1 MLPLYT
7 GAVTLRTRLTLL
19 YTALLS
25 LMLLVLALA
34 VLAVMQRSL
43 LGAVDADLRDRYL
56 SFSNFTELARIRPFS
71 INLPQ
76 PGDTF
81 GTSPEQRTIA
91 NIRQNF
97 PNYNLQFESL
107 IGEDIGSLREEAT
120 GTPEQRQELLN
131 RLRATINGSR
141 RVVSIDPNAPI
152 YLSDAQLLQLIS
164 SPTQQLLLRLDVKD
178 VGLAPV
184 QTRVLVKLAP
194 ITYDRNADGS
204 PVQTTTITYIGRSL
218 EQTTRTLGILQTI
231 MLVLFLIGAGTA
243 AGGAYLL
250 AGQAL
255 APLRTVKRAAD
266 QIGGQTLAVRVP
278 EPRTGDEVQSLA
290 HALNLMLDRLEGS
303 FESQRR
309 FTSDASHELRT
320 PVTAIQG
327 HASYLLRRTS
337 PNEQQQE
344 SLNIIKNESERL
356 TLLIG
361 SLLELAR
368 SDSGVLQLRH
378 QPVLA
383 LLLLQDVARELR
395 PLAQAQGTMIESSGQ
410 DVTFEG
416 DPDRIKQVIIN
427 LVSNALKVGASHIE
441 LRSGPETG
449 PVVPPGAPNGASA
462 GQPSA
467 ATTSTGERGRKGKP
481 GVRLSVQDDGP
492 GIAQEHL
499 ARLFD
504 RFYRVEESRARDK
517 GGAGLGLAIVK
528 SIVDAHGGVIWIEST
543 VGRGSTV
550 NVWFPLG
557 NLPALD
563 DDVA

>member
-1 MLPLYT
+1 MDQLTLHT
-7 GAVTLRTRLTLL
+7 GPVTLRTRLTLL

-25 LMLLVLALA
+25 VLLLALALA
-34 VLAVMQRSL
+34 VLTVMQRSL
-43 LGAVDADLRDRYL
+43 LGGVDADLRDAY
-56 SFSNFTELARIRPFS
+56 SQYTNFAERLNIRPFPS
-71 INLPQ
+71 SAPR
-76 PGDTF
+76 PGDPF
-81 GTSPEQRTIA
+81 GTANEQRTISD
-91 NIRQNF
+91 IRGAF
-97 PNYNLQFESL
+97 PDYHIQFEAL
-107 IGEDIGSLREEAT
+107 IGEDISALTLQADGPAT
-120 GTPEQRQELLN
+120 ERQLLLN
-131 RLRATINGSR
+131 RLRAQINAAGTR
-141 RVVSIDPNAPI
+141 RLAGIDPNAPI
-152 YLSDAQLLQLIS
+152 HISDAQLLRLVA
-164 SPTQQLLLRLDVKD
+164 SPDHQLLLNLDVKD
-178 VGLAPV
+178 VGLPAVP
-184 QTRVLVKLAP
+184 TRVLVKLTPFAYGQ
-194 ITYDRNADGS
+194 TSDGS
-204 PVQTTTITYIGRSL
+204 TLATTTIAYFGRSL
-218 EQTTRTLGILQTI
+218 EETSRTISILKTI

-266 QIGGQTLAVRVP
+266 GIGGQTLAARVP
-278 EPRTGDEVQSLA
+278 EPETGDEVQALA
-290 HALNLMLDRLEGS
+290 QALNQMLDRLENS

-337 PNEQQQE
+337 PNEGQQE
-344 SLNIIKNESERL
+344 SLNIIKSESERL

-368 SDSGVLQLRH
+368 SDGGVLQLRL

-383 LLLLQDVARELR
+383 LLLLQDVARELQ
-395 PLAQAQGTMIESSGQ
+395 PLATAQGTVLEAGGE

-427 LVSNALKVGASHIE
+427 LVSNALKVGANSIRLFSAPELGPNIPGSGVSH
-441 LRSGPETG
+441 SG
-449 PVVPPGAPNGASA
+449 AA
-462 GQPSA
+462 GSG
-467 ATTSTGERGRKGKP
+467 TTEKGQKGQP
-481 GVRLSVQDDGP
+481 GVRLWVQDDGP

-528 SIVDAHGGVIWIEST
+528 SIVDAHHGAIWIESV
-543 VGRGSTV
+543 VGEGSTV

-557 NLPALD
+557 NLPDLD
-563 DDVA
+563 DIA

>member
-1 MLPLYT
+1 M
-7 GAVTLRTRLTLL
+7 
-19 YTALLS
+19 
-25 LMLLVLALA
+25 
-34 VLAVMQRSL
+34 
-43 LGAVDADLRDRYL
+43 
-56 SFSNFTELARIRPFS
+56 E
-71 INLPQ
+71 
-76 PGDTF
+76 
-81 GTSPEQRTIA
+81 
-91 NIRQNF
+91 
-97 PNYNLQFESL
+97 
-107 IGEDIGSLREEAT
+107 EEAS
-120 GTPEQRQELLN
+120 GTPEQRQQLLN
-131 RLRATINGSR
+131 RLRANIDGQRGR

-164 SPTQQLLLRLDVKD
+164 SPTHQLLLRLNVKD

-184 QTRVLVKLAP
+184 PTRVLVKLAP
-194 ITYDRNADGS
+194 FTYDRNLDGS
-204 PVQTTTITYIGRSL
+204 PIQTTTITYIGRSL

-278 EPRTGDEVQSLA
+278 EPRTGDEVQALA
-290 HALNLMLDRLEGS
+290 HALNLMLDRLESS

-449 PVVPPGAPNGASA
+449 PVVPGGTASGASTVA
-462 GQPSA
+462 ATGQPGA

-481 GVRLSVQDDGP
+481 GVRLSVHDDGP

-557 NLPALD
+557 DLPALD

>member
-1 MLPLYT
+1 M
-7 GAVTLRTRLTLL
+7 TLRTRLTLL

-25 LMLLVLALA
+25 VLLLLLALA
-34 VLAVMQRSL
+34 VLTVMQRSL
-43 LGAVDADLRDRYL
+43 LGGVDADLRDAY
-56 SFSNFTELARIRPFS
+56 SQYTNFAERFAIRPFTT
-71 INLPQ
+71 NVPQ
-76 PGDTF
+76 LGDPF
-81 GTSPEQRTIA
+81 GTASEQRTISD
-91 NIRQNF
+91 IRGAF
-97 PNYNLQFESL
+97 PDYHIQFEAL
-107 IGEDIGSLREEAT
+107 IGEDISALTLQAGGTAT
-120 GTPEQRQELLN
+120 ERQVLLN
-131 RLRATINGSR
+131 RLRDQINAVGTR
-141 RVVSIDPNAPI
+141 RLAGIDPNAPI
-152 YLSDAQLLQLIS
+152 HISDAQLLRLVA
-164 SPTQQLLLRLDVKD
+164 SPDHQLLIDLDVKD
-178 VGLAPV
+178 VGLPAVP
-184 QTRVLVKLAP
+184 TRVLVKLTPFAYGQ
-194 ITYDRNADGS
+194 TSDGS
-204 PVQTTTITYIGRSL
+204 TLATPTIAYFGRSL
-218 EQTTRTLGILQTI
+218 EETSRTISILKTI
-231 MLVLFLIGAGTA
+231 MLLLFLLGAGIA

-266 QIGGQTLAVRVP
+266 GIGGQTLAVRVP
-278 EPRTGDEVQSLA
+278 EPKTGDEVQALA
-290 HALNLMLDRLEGS
+290 HALNQMLDRLEGS

-337 PNEQQQE
+337 PTEGQQE
-344 SLNIIKNESERL
+344 SLNIIKSESERL

-368 SDSGVLQLRH
+368 SDGGVLQLRQ
-378 QPVLA
+378 QPVLS

-395 PLAQAQGTMIESSGQ
+395 PLAVAQGTVLEAGGQ

-427 LVSNALKVGASHIE
+427 LVSNALKVGAGTIKLSSAPE
-441 LRSGPETG
+441 LGPATLNSGPG
-449 PVVPPGAPNGASA
+449 S
-462 GQPSA
+462 GQA
-467 ATTSTGERGRKGKP
+467 EKGQKGQP
-481 GVRLSVQDDGP
+481 GVRLWVQDDGP

-528 SIVDAHGGVIWIEST
+528 SIVDAHHGSIWIES
-543 VGRGSTV
+543 VVREGSTV

-557 NLPALD
+557 NLPELD

>member
-1 MLPLYT
+1 M
-7 GAVTLRTRLTLL
+7 TLRTRLTLL

-25 LMLLVLALA
+25 VLLLALALA
-34 VLAVMQRSL
+34 VLTVMKRSL
-43 LGAVDADLRDRYL
+43 LNGVDADLRDTY
-56 SFSNFTELARIRPFS
+56 SQYTNFAERLNIRPFPVNS
-71 INLPQ
+71 PQ
-76 PGDTF
+76 LGDPF
-81 GTSPEQRTIA
+81 GTVGEQRTISD
-91 NIRQNF
+91 IRVAY
-97 PNYNLQFESL
+97 PDYHIQFEAL
-107 IGEDIGSLREEAT
+107 IGEDLTDLNTQANST
-120 GTPEQRQELLN
+120 STQRQILLN
-131 RLRATINGSR
+131 RLRDQIDAPGTR
-141 RVVSIDPNAPI
+141 RLAGIDPNAPI
-152 YLSDAQLLQLIS
+152 HLSD
-164 SPTQQLLLRLDVKD
+164 QQLLRLVASPLHQLLLNLEVKD
-178 VGLAPV
+178 VGLSPV
-184 QTRVLVKLAP
+184 PMRVLVKLTPFAYGQ
-194 ITYDRNADGS
+194 TSDGS
-204 PVQTTTITYIGRSL
+204 TLSTPTIAYFGRSL
-218 EQTTRTLGILQTI
+218 EETSRTIATLQTI

-266 QIGGQTLAVRVP
+266 QIGGRTLAVRVP

-290 HALNLMLDRLEGS
+290 HALNQMLDRLEGS

-337 PNEQQQE
+337 PTEGQQE
-344 SLNIIKNESERL
+344 SLNIIKSESERL

-368 SDSGVLQLRH
+368 SDGGVLQLRR
-378 QPVLA
+378 QPVLS
-383 LLLLQDVARELR
+383 LLLMQDVARELR
-395 PLAQAQGTMIESSGQ
+395 PLAQAQNTVLEASGQ

-427 LVSNALKVGASHIE
+427 LVSNALKVGASTIR
-441 LRSGPETG
+441 LSSAPETG
-449 PVVPPGAPNGASA
+449 PNTPSSGMAEK
-462 GQPSA
+462 GQ
-467 ATTSTGERGRKGKP
+467 KGQP
-481 GVRLSVQDDGP
+481 GVRLWVQDDGP

-528 SIVDAHGGVIWIEST
+528 SIVDAHQGTIWIESV
-543 VGRGSTV
+543 VGEGSTV
-550 NVWFPLG
+550 NVWLPLG

>member
-1 MLPLYT
+1 M
-7 GAVTLRTRLTLL
+7 TLRTRLTLL

-25 LMLLVLALA
+25 VLLLALALA
-34 VLAVMQRSL
+34 VLTVMQRSL
-43 LGAVDADLRDRYL
+43 LNGVDADLRDAYGQYT
-56 SFSNFTELARIRPFS
+56 NFAERFAIRPFTT
-71 INLPQ
+71 NLPQ
-76 PGDTF
+76 PGDPF
-81 GTSPEQRTIA
+81 GTASEQRTISD
-91 NIRQNF
+91 IRGAF
-97 PNYNLQFESL
+97 PDYHIQFEAL
-107 IGEDIGSLREEAT
+107 IGEDIAALTLQAG
-120 GTPEQRQELLN
+120 GPDVQRQLLLN
-131 RLRATINGSR
+131 RLRDQIDALGTR
-141 RVVSIDPNAPI
+141 RLAGIDPNTPI
-152 YLSDAQLLQLIS
+152 HLSDAQLLRLVA
-164 SPTQQLLLRLDVKD
+164 SPDHQLLFSLEVKD
-178 VGLAPV
+178 VGLPPV
-184 QTRVLVKLAP
+184 LTRVLVKLTPFAYGQ
-194 ITYDRNADGS
+194 TSDGS
-204 PVQTTTITYIGRSL
+204 TLSTPTIAYFGRSL
-218 EQTTRTLGILQTI
+218 EETSRTISTLQTI

-266 QIGGQTLAVRVP
+266 RIGGQTLAVRVP
-278 EPRTGDEVQSLA
+278 EPKTGDEVQSLA
-290 HALNLMLDRLEGS
+290 HALNQMLDRLEGS

-368 SDSGVLQLRH
+368 SDGGVLHLRR

-383 LLLLQDVARELR
+383 LLMLQDVARELR
-395 PLAQAQGTMIESSGQ
+395 PLAQAQNSVLEAGGQ

-427 LVSNALKVGASHIE
+427 LVSNALKVGAGSIRLSSAPE
-441 LRSGPETG
+441 PGPNTPGSGMAEK
-449 PVVPPGAPNGASA
+449 
-462 GQPSA
+462 GQ
-467 ATTSTGERGRKGKP
+467 KGQP

-528 SIVDAHGGVIWIEST
+528 SIVEAHHGFIWIESV
-543 VGRGSTV
+543 VGSGTTV

-557 NLPALD
+557 NLPELD

>member
-1 MLPLYT
+1 
-7 GAVTLRTRLTLL
+7 VTLRTRLTLL

-25 LMLLVLALA
+25 LLLLLLA
-34 VLAVMQRSL
+34 VAVLTVMQRSL
-43 LGAVDADLRDRYL
+43 LNGVDADLRDAYGQYT
-56 SFSNFTELARIRPFS
+56 NFAERLNIRPFPNS
-71 INLPQ
+71 IPQ
-76 PGDTF
+76 PGDPF
-81 GTSPEQRTIA
+81 GLQNEQRTISD
-91 NIRQNF
+91 IRGAF
-97 PNYNLQFESL
+97 PDYRIQFEAL
-107 IGEDIGSLREEAT
+107 IGEDIPDLMRQAA
-120 GTPEQRQELLN
+120 GTPTEQQLLLN
-131 RLRATINGSR
+131 RLRDQMDAPGTR
-141 RVVSIDPNAPI
+141 RIANIDPNAPI
-152 YLSDAQLLQLIS
+152 HLSDAQLLRLVS
-164 SPTQQLLLRLDVKD
+164 SPAHQLLLNMEIKD
-178 VGLAPV
+178 VGYSPAL
-184 QTRVLVKLAP
+184 TRVLVKLTPFAYGQ
-194 ITYDRNADGS
+194 TSDGS
-204 PVQTTTITYIGRSL
+204 TLSTPTIAYFGRSL
-218 EQTTRTLGILQTI
+218 EETARTLKILQTI
-231 MLVLFLIGAGTA
+231 MVALFLIGAGTA

-255 APLRTVKRAAD
+255 APLRNLKKAAD
-266 QIGGQTLAVRVP
+266 QIGGQTLTVRVP
-278 EPRTGDEVQSLA
+278 EPRTGDEVQALA

-368 SDSGVLQLRH
+368 SDGGVLQLRR
-378 QPVLA
+378 QPVLS

-395 PLAQAQGTMIESSGQ
+395 PLAQAQGTVLEAGGQ

-416 DPDRIKQVIIN
+416 DPDRVKQVVIN
-427 LVSNALKVGASHIE
+427 LVSNALKVGSNTVTLSSSPAD
-441 LRSGPETG
+441 GVPG
-449 PVVPPGAPNGASA
+449 VPPG
-462 GQPSA
+462 
-467 ATTSTGERGRKGKP
+467 ERPARNQKPLP

-499 ARLFD
+499 AKLFD

-528 SIVDAHGGVIWIEST
+528 GIVDAHGGSIWIESE
-543 VGRGSTV
+543 VGVGSTV
-550 NVWFPLG
+550 NVWLPLG
-557 NLPALD
+557 NLPDLD
-563 DDVA
+563 DDLA

>member
-1 MLPLYT
+1 M
-7 GAVTLRTRLTLL
+7 TLRTRLTLL

-25 LMLLVLALA
+25 VLLLALA
-34 VLAVMQRSL
+34 LAILTVMQRSL
-43 LGAVDADLRDRYL
+43 LNVVDANLRDTYNQYT
-56 SFSNFTELARIRPFS
+56 NFAERLNIRPFPT
-71 INLPQ
+71 NVPQ
-76 PGDTF
+76 LSDPL
-81 GTSPEQRTIA
+81 GTTSEQRTISD
-91 NIRQNF
+91 IRGAF
-97 PNYNLQFESL
+97 PEYHIQFEAL
-107 IGEDIGSLREEAT
+107 IGEDIPALALQANGPAL
-120 GTPEQRQELLN
+120 QRQELLN
-131 RLRATINGSR
+131 RLRDQINAPGTR
-141 RVVSIDPNAPI
+141 RLAGIDPNAPI
-152 YLSDAQLLQLIS
+152 HLSDAQLLRLVA
-164 SPTQQLLLRLDVKD
+164 SPNHQLLINMNVKD
-178 VGLAPV
+178 VSLTPV
-184 QTRVLVKLAP
+184 PMRVLVKLAP
-194 ITYDRNADGS
+194 FAYGQTSDGFTLS
-204 PVQTTTITYIGRSL
+204 TTTIAYFGRSL
-218 EQTTRTLGILQTI
+218 EETARTLNILQTI

-243 AGGAYLL
+243 AAGAYLL

-266 QIGGQTLAVRVP
+266 RIGGQTLAVRVP
-278 EPRTGDEVQSLA
+278 EPRTGDEVQALA
-290 HALNLMLDRLEGS
+290 HALNQMLDRLEGS

-368 SDSGVLQLRH
+368 SDGGVLQLRR

-383 LLLLQDVARELR
+383 LLLMQDVARELR
-395 PLAQAQGTMIESSGQ
+395 PLAQAQGTALEAAGQ
-410 DVTFEG
+410 DVAFEG

-427 LVSNALKVGASHIE
+427 LVSNALKVGASNIRLSSSPE
-441 LRSGPETG
+441 FGPQ
-449 PVVPPGAPNGASA
+449 AP
-462 GQPSA
+462 
-467 ATTSTGERGRKGKP
+467 TGEKGQKNEP
-481 GVRLSVQDDGP
+481 GVRLSVKDDGP

-528 SIVDAHGGVIWIEST
+528 SIVDVHGGLIWIESELGLGT
-543 VGRGSTV
+543 TV
-550 NVWFPLG
+550 NVWLPLG
-557 NLPALD
+557 NLPTLD